1 MKARLSGTK
10 KEGGSPFNH
19 MKASL
24 KRIIKSGWLDFR
36 RNGGLSLATV
46 FIMIMAISLVT
57 SLFLLEKT
65 SNFLVTSLS
74 EKVDMAV
81 YFTDE
86 PSSEEINT
94 IQKELSGLAEV
105 KSLQYISKEE
115 ALEKFVE
122 RHQGE
127 EVIMESLEEV
137 GGNPLLASLN
147 IKAFEATQ
155 YAAISAFL
163 NSASFKELI
172 AKVDYNEKKPAIDKM
187 FSLTSTINHT
197 GIALSVVLA
206 VVAVLIAFNTV
217 RIAIYNSRD
226 EIETMRLVG
235 ASNWFIRGPFLVQ
248 GVISGVFAVL
258 ITFLVF
264 GLALWFLS
272 PKISLI
278 IPGLKLS
285 AYFFSNFF
293 IILLLQMAAGVG
305 LGTAASFLAIRKY
318 LKV

>member
-1 MKARLSGTK
+1 
-10 KEGGSPFNH
+10 

-24 KRIIKSGWLDFR
+24 KRIIKSGWLDFK

-46 FIMIMAISLVT
+46 FIMVMTISLVT
-57 SLFLLEKT
+57 SLFLLQET
-65 SNFLVTSLS
+65 SNFLVTALS

-81 YFTDE
+81 YFTEE
-86 PSSEEINT
+86 PNT
-94 IQKELSGLAEV
+94 EQVDVIQKALSGLPEV
-105 KSLQYISKEE
+105 KSLQYISKQE

-122 RHQGE
+122 RHRGE

-155 YAAISAFL
+155 YASISAFL
-163 NSASFKELI
+163 DSASFKDLI

-187 FSLTSTINHT
+187 FSLTSTINNI
-197 GIALSVVLA
+197 GISLSAVLA
-206 VVAVLIAFNTV
+206 LVAVLIAFNTV

-248 GVISGVFAVL
+248 GALAGVLAVL

-264 GLALWFLS
+264 SAALLFLS
-272 PKISLI
+272 PKIDMI
-278 IPGLKLS
+278 IPGLKIS
-285 AYFFSNFF
+285 SYFFSHFAV
-293 IILLLQMAAGVG
+293 ILLLQMAAGVG
-305 LGTAASFLAIRKY
+305 LGTCASFLAIRKY

>member
-1 MKARLSGTK
+1 M
-10 KEGGSPFNH
+10 N
-19 MKASL
+19 ASL

-36 RNGGLSLATV
+36 RNSGLSLATV
-46 FIMIMAISLVT
+46 FIMVMAISLVT
-57 SLFLLEKT
+57 SLFLLQKT
-65 SNFLVTSLS
+65 TDYLVTSLS

-81 YFTDE
+81 YFGEEPSTDE
-86 PSSEEINT
+86 IDT
-94 IQKELSGLAEV
+94 IQKELSGLPEV

-115 ALEKFVE
+115 ALARFIT

-127 EVIMESLEEV
+127 EVIMESLQEV
-137 GGNPLLASLN
+137 GGNPLLSSLN

-155 YAAISAFL
+155 YASISSFL
-163 NSASFKELI
+163 DTASFKDLI
-172 AKVDYNEKKPAIDKM
+172 SKVDYNEKKPAIDKM
-187 FSLTSTINHT
+187 FSLTSTISNT
-197 GIALSVVLA
+197 GIVLSIVLA

-248 GVISGVFAVL
+248 GMIGGVLAVL

-264 GLALWFLS
+264 GIALWFLS
-272 PKISLI
+272 PKIDVV
-278 IPGLKLS
+278 IPGLNLFS
-285 AYFFSNFF
+285 YFFGSFSVVV
-293 IILLLQMAAGVG
+293 ILQLAAGVG
-305 LGTAASFLAIRKY
+305 LGACASWLAMRKY